1 MAADLGEQD
10 RPGEPVT
17 GSEMTLENFIVLFLV
32 AALCGFVAERIAGN
46 RLPFGLLGA
55 IACGLIG
62 SWLLVEM
69 LHWKVPG
76 DMTAGGVPILTAI
89 LGAAAVIF
97 VAASIAGGRSGMR
110 FGRRTTD
117 YRRRDSD
124 RREHSDRRSRR
135 RAA

>member
-1 MAADLGEQD
+1 
-10 RPGEPVT
+10 
-17 GSEMTLENFIVLFLV
+17 MTLENFIVLFLV
-32 AALCGFVAERIAGN
+32 AAVCGFVAERIAGG

-69 LHWKVPG
+69 LHWRVPG
-76 DMTAGGVPILTAI
+76 DMTAGGVPVLTGI

-97 VAASIAGGRSGMR
+97 VAASLSKAKPAARM
-110 FGRRTTD
+110 GRRS
-117 YRRRDSD
+117 SD
-124 RREHSDRRSRR
+124 RYNERSERHSRR

>member
-1 MAADLGEQD
+1 
-10 RPGEPVT
+10 
-17 GSEMTLENFIVLFLV
+17 MTLENFIVLFLV
-32 AALCGFVAERIAGN
+32 AALCGFVAERIAAN

-55 IACGLIG
+55 IATGLIG
-62 SWLLVEM
+62 AWLLVEM

-97 VAASIAGGRSGMR
+97 VAASIAGGRTGTR

-117 YRRRDSD
+117 FRRRNSD
-124 RREHSDRRSRR
+124 RRERSDRRSHR